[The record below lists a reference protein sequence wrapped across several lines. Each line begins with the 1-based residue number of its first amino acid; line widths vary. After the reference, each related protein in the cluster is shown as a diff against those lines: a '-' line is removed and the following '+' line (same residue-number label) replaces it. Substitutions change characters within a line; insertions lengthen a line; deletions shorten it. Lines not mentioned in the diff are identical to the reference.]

1 MAAKPSPA
9 AQCGEEIAC
18 FVRGGLPG
26 LARLQLV
33 LPSLFAYY
41 KLVGLDER
49 ERCLRSVGLTPVRTR
64 VDVTFRIPE
73 ADDPFFSQAPEALPP
88 SP

>member
-1 MAAKPSPA
+1 MESKPSPET
-9 AQCGEEIAC
+9 QCGLEIAC

-41 KLVGLDER
+41 RLVGLDER

-64 VDVTFRIPE
+64 VDVTFLMPDG
-73 ADDPFFSQAPEALPP
+73 DDPLTLAPEGRPP